1 MPKGLSE
8 VIYRNR
14 QAMQWPNEKRQN
26 DKQLNSGQQKAT
38 QKTED

>member
-26 DKQLNSGQQKAT
+26 DKQWAT
-38 QKTED
+38 KKLHRKED

>member
-26 DKQLNSGQQKAT
+26 DKQWSTKNY
-38 QKTED
+38 TEN